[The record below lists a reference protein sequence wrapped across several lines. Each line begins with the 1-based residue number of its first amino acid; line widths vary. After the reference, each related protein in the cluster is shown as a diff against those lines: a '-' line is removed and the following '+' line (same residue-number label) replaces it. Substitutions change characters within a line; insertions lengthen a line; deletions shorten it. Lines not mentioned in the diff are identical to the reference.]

1 MDIHARRPR
10 AAAQR
15 LGLFEADKN
24 RAATRTHRGF
34 APGTLADAKPIG
46 QKPAPPRRLLTWS
59 SRTRDL
65 VAVLVLVAMLP
76 NLALGAMFLLGVVNT
91 PWSKPEGSPP
101 RTSPK
106 PALPPAVLSAPAV
119 LEVTAREDAVFPIA
133 LDGTDGVPA
142 RSIIA
147 LSWSATRQR
156 VVVWTPLWRD
166 RMELE
171 NRRDRRF
178 APCFAP

>member
-1 MDIHARRPR
+1 MDIYARRPR
-10 AAAQR
+10 AAQR
-15 LGLFEADKN
+15 LGLFEADKL

-34 APGTLADAKPIG
+34 APGTLADAKPIDH
-46 QKPAPPRRLLTWS
+46 KPAPRRRLLTWS

-65 VAVLVLVAMLP
+65 VAVLVLFAMLP

-101 RTSPK
+101 RTK
-106 PALPPAVLSAPAV
+106 PALPPALSAPAV
-119 LEVTAREDAVFPIA
+119 LEVTAGEDAIFPIA

-147 LSWSATRQR
+147 ISGLPHGSALSAGR
-156 VVVWTPLWRD
+156 RD

-178 APCFAP
+178 SPCL

>member
-1 MDIHARRPR
+1 MSIHARRPR

-15 LGLFEADKN
+15 LGLFKADET
-24 RAATRTHRGF
+24 RAVTRTHRGF
-34 APGTLADAKPIG
+34 ATGALADAKPIG
-46 QKPAPPRRLLTWS
+46 RQPNEALPRPLLTWS

-76 NLALGAMFLLGVVNT
+76 GLALGAMFLLGVVNT

-101 RTSPK
+101 RTK
-106 PALPPAVLSAPAV
+106 PALPPALSAPAV
-119 LEVTAREDAVFPIA
+119 LEVTAGDDAIFPIA

-147 LSWSATRQR
+147 ISGLPHGSALSAGRPMARPNGT
-156 VVVWTPLWRD
+156 
-166 RMELE
+166 
-171 NRRDRRF
+171 
-178 APCFAP
+178 